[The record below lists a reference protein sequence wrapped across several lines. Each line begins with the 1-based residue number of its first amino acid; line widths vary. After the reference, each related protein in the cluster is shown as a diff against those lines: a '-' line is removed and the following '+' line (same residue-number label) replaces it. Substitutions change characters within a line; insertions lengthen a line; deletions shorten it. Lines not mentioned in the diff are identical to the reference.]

1 MTSALDANC
10 KGKPAEGSQQR
21 AARGDFIRAAAPPV
35 AMQRADWA
43 GAGAADAGRPLRRLL
58 HREFQERAGDG
69 GGCQRRRWKGVKGFE
84 GSFGKRARHT
94 GL

>member
-58 HREFQERAGDG
+58 HRNSRNEQATEAGVSDGDG
-69 GGCQRRRWKGVKGFE
+69 KG
-84 GSFGKRARHT
+84 
-94 GL
+94 